1 MKLERRKFIYQ
12 GYYNSTQGY
21 PVPCECVLEYIEPIE
36 AERLELAVER
46 ATANMV
52 AAQNRAAELEKAL
65 REKDIEIESLRIVLS
80 DCLDHFEHTP
90 TRPIAVAVRKILGGG
105 G

>member
-21 PVPCECVLEYIEPIE
+21 PVPCECVLEYVEPIE

-52 AAQNRAAELEKAL
+52 SAQNRVAELENAL
-65 REKDIEIESLRIVLS
+65 REIADKPFAMCYYTEQCDCAKCVATKALEAKDE
-80 DCLDHFEHTP
+80 T
-90 TRPIAVAVRKILGGG
+90 
-105 G
+105 

>member
-1 MKLERRKFIYQ
+1 MRLERWSLKPTRRLQTTNGTWVK
-12 GYYNSTQGY
+12 SSD
-21 PVPCECVLEYIEPIE
+21 
-36 AERLELAVER
+36 AEELELAVER

-65 REKDIEIESLRIVLS
+65 NEKDIEIESLRIVLS

>member
-1 MKLERRKFIYQ
+1 MSYYAMISEEIKRGEKLNER
-12 GYYNSTQGY
+12 
-21 PVPCECVLEYIEPIE
+21 IE
-36 AERLELAVER
+36 ALEKRVE
-46 ATANMV
+46 T
-52 AAQNRAAELEKAL
+52 LEKAL
-65 REKDIEIESLRIVLS
+65 AEKDIEIESLRIVLS